1 MKNRF
6 FALVALV
13 LFVFSCSRFVNLGDK
28 EKSADN
34 TEGLPGEMSNDKND
48 SGDSEAA
55 YDNWNEDNME
65 SPSSDEGG
73 NGEEVYSDDDFYN
86 ENGSFDEMEDE
97 DVNTDS
103 QSDDWNSHEYPDEEV
118 CRFPDCSPFPEG
130 FSNADCDC
138 GENQDYEP
146 VCCNGV
152 ITVFNSCF
160 ANCYAKNSSNRICSV
175 YHSGL
180 CEESETDS
188 DTDETPENDSDTEE
202 NEDIE
207 MTDDSEPELQD
218 FDEEVPDSDE
228 DTPDPGCGCTLE
240 NEPSVFSCGDGLYFV
255 TSCLAECFCAD
266 PEKLFL

>member
-6 FALVALV
+6 FAVIAVAL
-13 LFVFSCSRFVNLGDK
+13 FIFSCSRFVNLGDK
-28 EKSADN
+28 EKSDDN
-34 TEGLPGEMSNDKND
+34 TEGLPSEISEDSRQ
-48 SGDSEAA
+48 SGDAEAG

-65 SPSSDEGG
+65 APYDDGSGD
-73 NGEEVYSDDDFYN
+73 EVYSDADSYN
-86 ENGSFDEMEDE
+86 ENDDFEEWGDE
-97 DVNTDS
+97 DANPDS

-160 ANCYAKNSSNRICSV
+160 ANCYAQNSSNKICSV
-175 YHSGL
+175 YNSGL
-180 CEESETDS
+180 CEKSETDS
-188 DTDETPENDSDTEE
+188 DTDEMPENDSDTEE
-202 NEDIE
+202 NDEDLEII
-207 MTDDSEPELQD
+207 DDSEPEIQD
-218 FDEEVPDSDE
+218 LDEEVPDSDE
-228 DTPDPGCGCTLE
+228 DTPDPGCGCSPE

-255 TSCLAECFCAD
+255 TSCLAECFCED